1 MVRAENAGRLVSTTL
16 GGVLAISAILVT
28 TIDTPANTAAAR
40 VSPAN
45 QDHFFGYYDKSP
57 WDASGRRLLTQRAAF
72 ADHQPAP
79 EDSLV
84 IGVIDL
90 QSGNEWAPMG
100 TTRAWCWQQ
109 GCMLQWMPRRDTDT
123 SWWYSGNAV
132 IYNDRVDDGDSSH
145 FVAIVRDVETTRA
158 DTVPRPIYAL
168 RPDGRQALSVNFSR
182 IGRLRPG
189 YGYEG
194 VPDPGIEDPAPQDD
208 GIWTVDLATGSDSL
222 LISIAELATWNPS
235 PTMQDAEHW
244 VNHLQYSPN
253 GERFLFLHRWT
264 GDGKWY
270 TRMLTMRPDGTEMR
284 RIVGD
289 GLVSHFDWRDDEHI
303 IVWADDGGPAYW
315 LYTVS
320 TGMKRRIGA
329 GTLTQDG
336 HCSYGP
342 DSRWLL
348 TDTYPG
354 SDRKQTL
361 ILFDAQTGARH
372 DVGRYLE
379 PAAFTGPFRCD
390 LHPRWSPDGTQICFD
405 STHEGFRGV
414 YVVDVRD
421 IVDAPSAVT
430 SEGRPALTDITVS
443 PNPFNAEVD
452 IRVELPAAGRI
463 TLSVHSLTGQC
474 VKVLVD
480 GRATESVTSYTWG
493 GLDSRGKP
501 VASGVY
507 LVRLEWSAESPRDS
521 ETKRR
526 EATTNRRRA
535 TTNRRR
541 ATVRR
546 VTLLR

>member
-1 MVRAENAGRLVSTTL
+1 MVRAEIAGRLVSTTL
-16 GGVLAISAILVT
+16 GGVLAISAILIA
-28 TIDTPANTAAAR
+28 TIDTPANAAAVR

-72 ADHQPAP
+72 ADRQPAP

-84 IGVIDL
+84 IGVVDL
-90 QSGNEWAPMG
+90 QSGNEWTPVC

-109 GCMLQWMPRRDTDT
+109 GCMLQWMPRRDADT
-123 SWWYSGNAV
+123 PWWYSGSAI
-132 IYNDRVDDGDSSH
+132 IYNDRVDDGDSSY
-145 FVAIVRDVETTRA
+145 FVAIVREVDAIRDVKTTRA
-158 DTVPRPIYAL
+158 DTLPRPIYAL

-194 VPDPGIEDPAPQDD
+194 VPDPSIDDPAPQDD
-208 GIWTVDLATGSDSL
+208 GIWTVDLATGRDSL
-222 LISIAELATWNPS
+222 LISIAELATWNRS

-244 VNHLQYSPN
+244 VNHLQYNPS

-264 GDGKWY
+264 VGGKWY
-270 TRMLTMRPDGTEMR
+270 TRMLTMRPDGTELR
-284 RIVGD
+284 KVVGD
-289 GLVSHFDWRDDEHI
+289 GLVSHFDWRDDDHI
-303 IVWADDGGPAYW
+303 LTWADDGGSAYW
-315 LYTVS
+315 LYTVP
-320 TGMKRRIGA
+320 TEMKRRIGA
-329 GTLTQDG
+329 GALTQDG

-342 DSRWLL
+342 DPRWLL

-361 ILFDAQTGARH
+361 ILFDTQTGARH

-379 PAAFTGPFRCD
+379 PTAYTGPYRCD

-405 STHEGFRGV
+405 STHEGYRGV
-414 YVVDVRD
+414 YVVDVQD
-421 IVDAPSAVT
+421 IVDAPLAVT
-430 SEGRPALTDITVS
+430 SESRTAPACVTVS
-443 PNPFNAEVD
+443 PNPFNAEVG
-452 IRVELPAAGRI
+452 IRVEPPAAGRI

-521 ETKRR
+521 ETNQRG
-526 EATTNRRRA
+526 ATTNRREA
-535 TTNRRR
+535 AVRR
-541 ATVRR
+541 ATLVR
-546 VTLLR
+546 